1 MTMFVKIIAT
11 LTVLVANTVI
21 CVCMLLLYQLVEQVD
36 NMKYIL
42 AVSCTF
48 LLCLLVLITATLDN
62 ISWWSNSFPDAFMTP
77 HSVKELLN
85 RFNTVISTF
94 AIIQK
99 LFQIMCSRAW
109 VQGDNPTGFLH
120 LGWREADSQK

>member
-1 MTMFVKIIAT
+1 MTMFVKIVAT

-21 CVCMLLLYQLVEQVD
+21 CVCVLLLYQLVEQVD

-85 RFNTVISTF
+85 RFKTVIS
-94 AIIQK
+94 
-99 LFQIMCSRAW
+99 
-109 VQGDNPTGFLH
+109 PFL
-120 LGWREADSQK
+120 L

>member
-1 MTMFVKIIAT
+1 MFVKLVAT

-21 CVCMLLLYQLVEQVD
+21 CVCVLVLYQLVNQVD
-36 NMKYIL
+36 NMRYIL

-77 HSVKELLN
+77 DSVKELLN
-85 RFNTVISTF
+85 R
-94 AIIQK
+94 
-99 LFQIMCSRAW
+99 
-109 VQGDNPTGFLH
+109 
-120 LGWREADSQK
+120 